1 MEPRYTYDDYAR
13 LPEGAP
19 YQLIDGYLVKHPSP
33 TPYHQRLSG
42 RLESLLR
49 EYVRERDL
57 GEVLDAPLDVYLEEA
72 QTFQPDIIFIS
83 NERRE
88 LIGQK
93 KIEGA
98 PDLVVEILSPST
110 ARYDLHEKKR
120 AYEKAGVLEY
130 WIVDPRWNRVEVYG
144 ATESGFRLLA
154 QETGTGAARSGLL
167 PGFTVDLAEL
177 FA

>member
-1 MEPRYTYDDYAR
+1 MEPRYTYADYAR

-42 RLESLLR
+42 RLEGRLR
-49 EYVRERDL
+49 EFIRERYL
-57 GEVLDAPLDVYLEEA
+57 GETFHAPLDVYLSED

-83 NERRE
+83 NNRHE
-88 LIGQK
+88 LVGSK

-98 PDLVVEILSPST
+98 PDMVVEILSPST

-120 AYEKAGVLEY
+120 AYESAGVLEY
-130 WIVDPRWNRVEVYG
+130 WIIDPRWSRVEIYG
-144 ATESGFRLLA
+144 VGERGFTMLEQATA
-154 QETGTGAARSGLL
+154 TGTVHSAIL
-167 PGFTVDLAEL
+167 PGFRVDLAEL